1 MRFGDYAFEVN
12 KHKNHQEEP
21 VKKMLFAVV
30 LVVTL
35 SLATAAQKAAP
46 KPSQQYAGNSA
57 KGFSSDPQ
65 IHRGAPRLCN
75 PCLFYGGN
83 LDVPNIDSAG
93 LSDENTLNISDSHTY
108 GAFTIA
114 AGKSASVQGLVF
126 QVQMNAHMNPKQATW
141 EIRTGVSTGNG
152 GTLVASGTSAAT
164 MSPTGRVF
172 LGFGEYTVGVKFPSI
187 TLSEGTYWVNV
198 TPQCTDASDGQCTS
212 FNTRYFVSNTV
223 KAADNVHGGMQ
234 PSGQMFLN
242 SSFFGFNFVNWCDSS
257 LGLNSTQSGAL
268 SFGVIGT
275 FN

>member
-1 MRFGDYAFEVN
+1 M
-12 KHKNHQEEP
+12 
-21 VKKMLFAVV
+21 KKMFYAVG

-35 SLATAAQKAAP
+35 SLAASAQRAT
-46 KPSQQYAGNSA
+46 PSASQHYTGNSTA
-57 KGFSSDPQ
+57 GSSDPQ

-93 LSDENTLNISDSHTY
+93 LSDENTLNVSDSHTY

-114 AGKSASVQGLVF
+114 AGQSASVQGLVF

-141 EIRTGVSTGNG
+141 EIRSGVSTGNG
-152 GTLVASGTSAAT
+152 GTVVASGTSAAT

-172 LGFGEYTVGVKFPSI
+172 LGFGEYTVGVKFPSV
-187 TLSEGTYWVNV
+187 TLSEGTYWANV

-212 FNTRYFVSNTV
+212 FGTRYFVSNTV
-223 KAADNVHGGMQ
+223 KGTDNVHGGMQ
-234 PSGQMFLN
+234 PAGQMFLN
-242 SSFFGFNFVNWCDSS
+242 SSFFGLNFVNWCDAS
-257 LGLNSTQSGAL
+257 LGLNSTQCSAL

-275 FN
+275 FAN